1 MIRIAIVTPWF
12 GRDLHGGA
20 EQQAWQLAHQ
30 LADEGHVVD
39 VLATCS
45 QSFNH
50 DWGRNYFSPGVERL
64 GKISIRRFKVSPRDR
79 RAFERVNA
87 ILLSLD
93 VAKLHRSVSPLGDD
107 DARTFYDNNI
117 NSAALNAYLA
127 TDGARYDRFVFL
139 PYLYGT
145 TLQGL
150 PLVADRAYVQPCLHD
165 EAYAYLSRVEDVV
178 HRARGL
184 LLNSEGEFELALRL
198 FGPGIYGKATVV
210 GEGVDLHVDPTQF
223 AARVGTFVPAH
234 EKYVLYLGRQDPA
247 KNVGTLVVAFSDF
260 KRRNPTSRMKLV
272 LAGERPVSYGDS
284 TKAIVDLGPVN
295 EREKAALLAHARA
308 LAQPSLNES
317 YSRVIYEAWA
327 HGRPVI
333 VHRDCLP
340 TQTAV
345 SRSEGG
351 YLADS
356 IASWEATLND
366 VDFAPDADL
375 ARLGL
380 NGRAYARDVASW
392 PNVIDR
398 YERVFAN
405 PIAAGRN
412 GHQLRAD
419 VVDPNA
425 WDRLPDLALSA
436 ALHDGKFNLI
446 YAGPIVDLG
455 HINELL
461 LTFLHFL
468 TIESEARLA
477 IVGTAPIDD
486 SVYAKLYEEVR
497 KLDMVDRVLVT
508 RDIEISQKLA
518 IFRAADLFITL
529 DDADVPDTPFVEA
542 SWFDVPI
549 LAYASPSAKG
559 NVAGAGI
566 LVRSKDDLLSI
577 AALAHMLVTD
587 RDLRANVI
595 AAQRQRR
602 ELPAP
607 TEAETP
613 WPS

>member
-1 MIRIAIVTPWF
+1 MTRIAIVTPWF

-20 EQQAWQLAHQ
+20 EQQAWQLANQ
-30 LADEGHVVD
+30 LADDGHAVD
-39 VLATCS
+39 VLTTCS

-50 DWGRNYFSPGVERL
+50 DWGRNYFSPGLERH
-64 GKISIRRFKVSPRDR
+64 GKIAVRRFKVSPRDR

-93 VAKLHRSVSPLGDD
+93 VAKLHRSVNPLGDD
-107 DARTFYDNNI
+107 DARTFSDNNI

-127 TDGARYDRFVFL
+127 TDGGRYDRFVFL

-165 EAYAYLSRVEDVV
+165 EAYAYLSRVEDVM

-184 LLNSEGEFELALRL
+184 LFNSEGELELALRL
-198 FGPGIYGKATVV
+198 FGPGIYGKSTVV
-210 GEGVDLHVDPTQF
+210 GEGVDLHIDRAQF
-223 AARVGTFVPAH
+223 AARIGTFVPAH

-247 KNVGTLVVAFSDF
+247 KNVGTLVQAFSDF
-260 KRRNPTSRMKLV
+260 RRRNPTSRMKLV

-284 TKAIVDLGPVN
+284 TKAIVDVGPVN

-333 VHRDCLP
+333 VHRGCLP

-345 SRSEGG
+345 SRSAGG

-380 NGRAYARDVASW
+380 SGRAYARDVASW
-392 PNVIDR
+392 PNVIAR
-398 YERVFAN
+398 YERVFATVAN
-405 PIAAGRN
+405 EANGRPSRSD
-412 GHQLRAD
+412 G
-419 VVDPNA
+419 VDPRT
-425 WDRLPDLALSA
+425 WDRLPDLALAS

-446 YAGPIVDLG
+446 HAGPIVDLG
-455 HINELL
+455 HINDLL

-468 TIESEARLA
+468 TIEREARLA

-486 SVYAKLYEEVR
+486 SVYKKLFEEVR
-497 KLDMVDRVLVT
+497 KLDMVDRVLVA

-529 DDADVPDTPFVEA
+529 DDADVPCAPFAEA
-542 SWFDVPI
+542 MWFDVPI
-549 LAYASPSAKG
+549 LAYASPCAKG
-559 NVAGAGI
+559 YLAGAGI
-566 LVRSKDDLLSI
+566 LVSSKDDLLSI

-587 RDLRANVI
+587 RDLRTNVI
-595 AAQRQRR
+595 AVQRERR
-602 ELPAP
+602 ERPAP
-607 TEAETP
+607 TEAGTP

>member
-1 MIRIAIVTPWF
+1 MTRIAIVTPWF
-12 GRDLHGGA
+12 GRELHGGA
-20 EQQAWQLAHQ
+20 EQQAWQLANQ
-30 LADEGHVVD
+30 LAGDGHTVD

-50 DWGRNYFSPGVERL
+50 DWGRNYFSPGLERL
-64 GKISIRRFKVSPRDR
+64 GKIGIRRFKVSPRDR

-93 VAKLHRSVSPLGDD
+93 VTKLHRSVSPLGDD
-107 DARTFYDNNI
+107 DARTFNENNI

-127 TDGARYDRFVFL
+127 TEGARYDRFVFL

-165 EAYAYLSRVEDVV
+165 ESYAYLSCVEDVM
-178 HRARGL
+178 HAARGVL
-184 LLNSEGEFELALRL
+184 FNSEGELELGLRL
-198 FGPGIYGKATVV
+198 FGPGIHGKSTVV

-223 AARVGTFVPAH
+223 ATRVGAFVPQH

-247 KNVGTLVVAFSDF
+247 KNVGTLVQAFSDF

-333 VHRDCLP
+333 VHRNCLP

-345 SRSEGG
+345 SRSGG
-351 YLADS
+351 GFLADS

-366 VDFAPDADL
+366 LDFAPDADL

-392 PNVIDR
+392 PNVIAR
-398 YERVFAN
+398 YERVFAS
-405 PIAAGRN
+405 PSVAERN
-412 GHQLRAD
+412 GHPPQAD
-419 VVDPNA
+419 AVDPRA
-425 WDRLPDLALSA
+425 WDRLPDLALAS
-436 ALHDGKFNLI
+436 ALHDGKFNLV
-446 YAGPIVDLG
+446 YAGSIVDLG

-468 TIESEARLA
+468 TIDREARLA

-486 SVYAKLYEEVR
+486 AVYTKLYEEVR
-497 KLDMVDRVLVT
+497 KLDMVDRVLVA
-508 RDIEISQKLA
+508 RDIEIGQKLA

-529 DDADVPDTPFVEA
+529 DEADVLGSPLREA
-542 SWFDVPI
+542 MWFDVPI
-549 LAYASPSAKG
+549 LAYASASAKRHI
-559 NVAGAGI
+559 ADAGI
-566 LVRSKDDLLSI
+566 LVSSKDDLLSI

-587 RDLRANVI
+587 RDLRASVI
-595 AAQRQRR
+595 ASQRRRR

-607 TEAETP
+607 NEAASP